1 MMTTAGKKGILLDTT
16 RCIGCGACSL
26 ACKERNKLPRTSS
39 DVLSD
44 TLSDKTF
51 SVVNRKGSRYV
62 RKMCM
67 HCDVPSCASACPVGA
82 FQKTAAGPVVYD
94 ADKCMGCRYCMLAC
108 PFNVPRYE
116 WSKNLPRV
124 RKCDM
129 CADRLAQGL
138 ATACASVCPTG
149 ATMFGT
155 RDELLAE
162 ARRRIAA
169 EPGRYFN
176 HVYGAQEVG
185 GTSVLVISDV
195 KPEDLGFRTDLVK
208 EPPAM
213 QTWRVLSKIP
223 NVVMLGSVVLGG
235 IYWVTQRSEEV
246 AHAEGARGDGPGA
259 GESHGKGVRNR

>member
-1 MMTTAGKKGILLDTT
+1 MISATQKKGILLDTT

-26 ACKERNKLPRTSS
+26 ACKERNRLPRTSQ

-51 SVVNRKGSRYV
+51 SVVNRKGPRYV
-62 RKMCM
+62 RRMCM

-94 ADKCMGCRYCMLAC
+94 RDKCMGCRYCMLAC
-108 PFNVPRYE
+108 PFNVPKYE
-116 WSKNLPRV
+116 WGKTLPRV

-129 CADRLAQGL
+129 CADRVAQGL

-149 ATMFGT
+149 ATKFGT
-155 RDELLAE
+155 REELLAE
-162 ARRRIAA
+162 ARARIAA
-169 EPGRYFN
+169 DPKKYYN
-176 HVYGAQEVG
+176 YIYGAQEVG

-195 KPEDLGFRTDLVK
+195 RPEELGFRTDLVH

-213 QTWRVLSKIP
+213 LTWRVLSKIP
-223 NVVMLGSVVLGG
+223 NVVAVGSVLLGG
-235 IYWVTQRSEEV
+235 IYWVTRRSEEV
-246 AHAEGARGDGPGA
+246 ARAEKSGREGPEDGSG
-259 GESHGKGVRNR
+259 GGGSH

>member
-1 MMTTAGKKGILLDTT
+1 MISTTQRKGILLDTT

-26 ACKERNKLPRTSS
+26 ACKERNRLPRTSQ

-51 SVVNRKGSRYV
+51 SVVNRKGPRYV
-62 RKMCM
+62 RRMCM

-94 ADKCMGCRYCMLAC
+94 RDKCMGCRYCMLAC
-108 PFNVPRYE
+108 PFNVPKYE
-116 WSKNLPRV
+116 WSKTLPRV

-129 CADRLAQGL
+129 CADRVAQGL

-149 ATMFGT
+149 ATKFGT
-155 RDELLAE
+155 REELLAE
-162 ARRRIAA
+162 ARARIAA
-169 EPGRYFN
+169 DPKKYYN
-176 HVYGAQEVG
+176 YIYGAQEVG

-195 KPEDLGFRTDLVK
+195 RPEELGYRTDLVH

-213 QTWRVLSKIP
+213 LTWRVLSKIP
-223 NVVMLGSVVLGG
+223 NVVAVGSVLLGG
-235 IYWVTQRSEEV
+235 IYWVTRRSEEV
-246 AHAEGARGDGPGA
+246 ARAEKSGREGPEDGSG
-259 GESHGKGVRNR
+259 GGGSH

>member
-1 MMTTAGKKGILLDTT
+1 MISTTQKKGILLDTT

-26 ACKERNKLPRTSS
+26 ACKERNRLPRTSQ

-51 SVVNRKGSRYV
+51 SVVNRKGPRYV
-62 RKMCM
+62 RRMCM

-94 ADKCMGCRYCMLAC
+94 RDKCMGCRYCMLAC
-108 PFNVPRYE
+108 PFNVPQYE
-116 WSKNLPRV
+116 WSKTLPRV

-129 CADRLAQGL
+129 CADRVAQGL

-149 ATMFGT
+149 ATKFGT
-155 RDELLAE
+155 REELLAE
-162 ARRRIAA
+162 ARARIAA
-169 EPGRYFN
+169 DPKKYYN
-176 HVYGAQEVG
+176 YIYGAQEVG

-195 KPEDLGFRTDLVK
+195 RPEELGFRTDLVH

-213 QTWRVLSKIP
+213 LTWRVLSKIP
-223 NVVMLGSVVLGG
+223 NVVAVGSVLLGG
-235 IYWVTQRSEEV
+235 IYWVTRRSEEV
-246 AHAEGARGDGPGA
+246 ARAEKSGREGPEDGSG
-259 GESHGKGVRNR
+259 GGGSH

>member
-1 MMTTAGKKGILLDTT
+1 MITTAEKKGILLDTT

-26 ACKERNKLPRTSS
+26 ACKERNKLPRTSK

-51 SVVNRKGSRYV
+51 SVVNRRGPRFV
-62 RKMCM
+62 RRMCM

-94 ADKCMGCRYCMLAC
+94 ANKCMGCRYCMLAC
-108 PFNVPRYE
+108 PFNIPKYE

-129 CADRLAQGL
+129 CADRLALGL
-138 ATACASVCPTG
+138 PTACASVCPTG
-149 ATMFGT
+149 ATKFGT
-155 RDELLAE
+155 RAELLEE

-169 EPGRYFN
+169 EPGRYN
-176 HVYGAQEVG
+176 SHIYGAEEVG
-185 GTSVLVISDV
+185 GTSVLIISDV
-195 KPEDLGFRTDLVK
+195 APAELGLNTNLVH

-213 QTWRVLSKIP
+213 LTWRVLSKIP

-235 IYWVTQRSEEV
+235 IYWVTKRSEEV
-246 AHAEGARGDGPGA
+246 ARTEGKDGRGPDGADA
-259 GESHGKGVRNR
+259 GRKEQGQ

>member
-1 MMTTAGKKGILLDTT
+1 MISTTQKKGILLDTT

-26 ACKERNKLPRTSS
+26 ACKERNRLPRTSQ

-51 SVVNRKGSRYV
+51 SVVNRKGPRYV
-62 RKMCM
+62 RRMCM

-94 ADKCMGCRYCMLAC
+94 RDKCMGCRYCMLAC
-108 PFNVPRYE
+108 PFNVPKYE
-116 WSKNLPRV
+116 WGKTLPRV

-129 CADRLAQGL
+129 CADRVAQGL

-149 ATMFGT
+149 ATKFGT
-155 RDELLAE
+155 REELLAE
-162 ARRRIAA
+162 ARARIAA
-169 EPGRYFN
+169 DPKKYYN
-176 HVYGAQEVG
+176 YIYGAQEVG

-195 KPEDLGFRTDLVK
+195 RPEELGFRTDLVH

-213 QTWRVLSKIP
+213 LTWRVLSKIP
-223 NVVMLGSVVLGG
+223 NVVAVGSVLLGG
-235 IYWVTQRSEEV
+235 IYWVTRRSEEV
-246 AHAEGARGDGPGA
+246 ARAEKSGREGPEDGSG
-259 GESHGKGVRNR
+259 GGGSH